1 VLRWLSVIQLYTKVK
16 LIVNELIRLKRTIGI
31 EDNGHAL
38 VISVELLDV
47 DLGAELDD
55 VSESDC
61 LFRVPHKE
69 RLGDKRCVLV
79 KNLRLQKS
87 VEVCAVVTRLQITPA
102 FEVVR
107 VRVVHFFVIFV
118 EDLKLHEIDALLEK
132 VYIAEVLNMKHKL
145 GACPVHSS

>member
-1 VLRWLSVIQLYTKVK
+1 M
-16 LIVNELIRLKRTIGI
+16 
-31 EDNGHAL
+31 
-38 VISVELLDV
+38 ELLNV

-55 VSESDC
+55 MSESDS

-69 RLGDKRCVLV
+69 RLGHERCVLV

-87 VEVCAVVTRLQITPA
+87 VEVRPVVARFQIAPA

-107 VRVVHFFVIFV
+107 VRVVHFFVVFV
-118 EDLKLHEIDALLEK
+118 EDLELHKVDALLEE